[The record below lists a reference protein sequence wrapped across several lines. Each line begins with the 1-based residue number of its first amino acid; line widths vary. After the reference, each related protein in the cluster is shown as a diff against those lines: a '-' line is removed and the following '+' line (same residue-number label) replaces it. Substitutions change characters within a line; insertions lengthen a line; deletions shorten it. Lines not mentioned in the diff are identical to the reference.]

1 MKLAPVPSRKM
12 IISAAVCSQ
21 NCPFVVVLREMRKV
35 TRLFYSCFL
44 LVIATHTQKNVY

>member
-1 MKLAPVPSRKM
+1 MKLAPVSSRKM
-12 IISAAVCSQ
+12 IILAAVCSQ
-21 NCPFVVVLREMRKV
+21 NCPFVVVLREMGKV